1 MGDHVE
7 AGSKRYRI
15 VEEHEPGGP
24 KCVEHM
30 APEANDADQIATLP
44 IDRIPIVALQ
54 VVFIGLRER
63 EGRAYAVANHGP
75 VARFA
80 VMEKSSGMVSGSSD
94 GGWLRASWI
103 RECRHGCDSGRADR
117 MSDRTWA
124 CSDPPEKTFR
134 LLPTR

>member
-54 VVFIGLRER
+54 VVFICESAKAALTPSPTTVRW
-63 EGRAYAVANHGP
+63 P
-75 VARFA
+75 
-80 VMEKSSGMVSGSSD
+80 GS
-94 GGWLRASWI
+94 
-103 RECRHGCDSGRADR
+103 
-117 MSDRTWA
+117 
-124 CSDPPEKTFR
+124 P
-134 LLPTR
+134 